1 MRTYRQLA
9 ERARAAIESSGGA
22 VLDATFHRRAQRA
35 LLSSIDARVVWVEC
49 TAAEEV
55 LRSRAAARERSPER
69 GSDATW
75 RVVSAQLAAWEPL
88 TDVADRDRHL
98 LRTDRPPDRC
108 ADDLDSFVS
117 AAVDAQAKATDRS
130 R

>member
-1 MRTYRQLA
+1 
-9 ERARAAIESSGGA
+9 
-22 VLDATFHRRAQRA
+22 
-35 LLSSIDARVVWVEC
+35 
-49 TAAEEV
+49 
-55 LRSRAAARERSPER
+55 
-69 GSDATW
+69 
-75 RVVSAQLAAWEPL
+75 VVSAQLAAWEPL

-130 R
+130 G